1 MSLTKGSQADYQGT
15 QNRLQR
21 LKHFCMID
29 FICKVLFLEA
39 WCKVSKRKKE
49 SDLTKIWT
57 ILLRKRNRF
66 LLDRTTS
73 SCNYLYSST
82 RKSKQ
87 YFVWWIYI
95 CDVLD
100 MFVVR
105 KNENIRLTSEHP
117 EVSPLM
123 NTFYNSWWG
132 FKKSVKTKFLITFSF
147 KFSIISFESMIENI
161 FCNFFKALQLEVA
174 SVEEDSEAFKK
185 GIVVLLQTTY
195 SQTTISYIN

>member
-1 MSLTKGSQADYQGT
+1 VYAFECGKTHGLHFKDDAYPLVVMSLTKGSQADYQGT

-87 YFVWWIYI
+87 YFV
-95 CDVLD
+95 
-100 MFVVR
+100 
-105 KNENIRLTSEHP
+105 
-117 EVSPLM
+117 
-123 NTFYNSWWG
+123 
-132 FKKSVKTKFLITFSF
+132 
-147 KFSIISFESMIENI
+147 
-161 FCNFFKALQLEVA
+161 
-174 SVEEDSEAFKK
+174 
-185 GIVVLLQTTY
+185 
-195 SQTTISYIN
+195 